1 MPIVQKKAGSMPRA
15 PKSVNK
21 GHCNCVVF
29 EKLASEISDSFV
41 RNLPDQTYEK
51 VLSALEKIR
60 HFFGVDRCGLLLIG
74 QDSKHW
80 QVTHSVSHSDVPEL
94 PLNEILANELF
105 PWNREQLVMHRPV
118 IFSST
123 DQLPDAAAV
132 DKKTYHEWG
141 IQSNMTIPIA
151 VDSSMHYCIVITSD
165 RKAFVWS
172 EEYIL
177 RLRLFGEILVKA
189 ILLTDS
195 QLRLSVQQE
204 FESLASSI
212 SAGFLLTP
220 ADSIN
225 DNFRSWFANIS
236 TFFDVDNCS
245 LILFSKKETK
255 LVKDYEYF
263 HPDNFSSGQFLWE
276 SLFPSYMS
284 KLVNGEPVAINSLEY
299 VPDTAK
305 KKPQFFSEN
314 QSSSIFLMPIKIT
327 DTSFGVFTLICLKS
341 RKLWTEKLAKRL
353 QFIAELLVM
362 GIARYK
368 MHQQLATR
376 LHEIENL
383 KNQLEAENIIL
394 KNEIVLHHQHNEIV
408 GRSQAMQTILT
419 QIEQVAPLD
428 TTVLI
433 LGETGV
439 GKEVVARALHRLSN
453 RRDRPLVTVN
463 CASLPPTLIESELF
477 GREKGA
483 YTGAITRMTG
493 RFELADKA
501 TLFLDEIGELPKEI
515 QAKLLRVI
523 EQGRFERLGS
533 NKPLHVNFR
542 LIAATNRNLEQ
553 ETTEGNFRKDLYY
566 RLNVFPIR
574 IPPLRERTE
583 DIPPLVWSFIREFE
597 KKMGK
602 RVEHVTDRSI
612 KALMHYDWPG
622 NARELRNVVEHAM
635 IVSSSRTLAVVP
647 PVSVSYE
654 SNQHI
659 SLEDIERDHIL
670 KVLLQKGWRISGK
683 DGAAKALGIKRT
695 TLQSRMKKLGLQR
708 HA

>member
-1 MPIVQKKAGSMPRA
+1 MPRA

-41 RNLPDQTYEK
+41 RTLPDQTDQK

-189 ILLTDS
+189 LLLSDS
-195 QLRLSVQQE
+195 QLRISVQQE
-204 FESLASSI
+204 FESLVSNI
-212 SAGFLLTP
+212 SAGFVLTP
-220 ADSIN
+220 ADSIK
-225 DNFRSWFANIS
+225 DSFYSWFATIS
-236 TFFDVDNCS
+236 AFFDVDGCS
-245 LILFSKKETK
+245 LILFSEKGTTPVEE
-255 LVKDYEYF
+255 YEYF
-263 HPDNFSSGQFLWE
+263 RSDSSLSSHFLWK
-276 SLFPSYMS
+276 SFFPSYMS
-284 KLVNGEPVAINSLEY
+284 QLVNGEKVVINGLEDLPV
-299 VPDTAK
+299 TAENERR
-305 KKPQFFSEN
+305 FFCEN
-314 QSSSIFLMPIKIT
+314 RVSSILLMPVKIN
-327 DTSFGVFTLICLKS
+327 DTTFGTFTLMCLTSK
-341 RKLWTEKLAKRL
+341 RLWTETTVKRI
-353 QFIAELLVM
+353 QFIAELLIT
-362 GIARYK
+362 GINRLK
-368 MHQQLATR
+368 MNEQLAKR
-376 LHEIENL
+376 LHEIEKL
-383 KNQLEAENIIL
+383 KDQLEAENINL
-394 KNEIVLHHQHNEIV
+394 KNEIILQHQHHEIV
-408 GRSQAMQTILT
+408 GRSQAMKAILS
-419 QIEQVAPLD
+419 QIEQVALMD

-433 LGETGV
+433 VGETGV
-439 GKEVVARALHRLSN
+439 GKELVARALHRLST

-483 YTGAITRMTG
+483 YTGAMTRMTG

-533 NKPLHVNFR
+533 TKPLQVNVR

-553 ETTEGNFRKDLYY
+553 EITEGNFRKDLYY

-574 IPPLRERTE
+574 IPPLRKRTE
-583 DIPPLVWSFIREFE
+583 DIPPLIWSFIREFE

-635 IVSSSRTLAVVP
+635 IISSSRTLAVFP
-647 PVSVSYE
+647 PVRVSHE
-654 SNQHI
+654 SNQHT

-683 DGAAKALGIKRT
+683 DGAAKSLGIKRT

-708 HA
+708 PA